1 MKSFV
6 NKKIF
11 IESNEY
17 TYRVEHLTLEGTC
30 STDHGPR
37 NVKIKNLLV
46 DKYPVTNQQYY
57 FFLKKTGYQP
67 RDSQRFL
74 EHKPNKKIFNLPVV
88 FVSQNDAI
96 AYAKWVGG
104 RLPTDEEWQ
113 YIAAGPKYL
122 DWPWGNKFNP
132 LLCNHDGNKLVPV
145 NTHRKGESW
154 CGCVDMAGNCWE
166 WTAGIHDDGNHQFAL
181 LRGGSYF
188 YAHDHWHVGGG
199 ARKNNYHWK
208 LQILN
213 EGINRAATLGFRC
226 VYDAK

>member
-1 MKSFV
+1 MKSFEH
-6 NKKIF
+6 KKIF

-17 TYRVEHLTLEGTC
+17 TYRSEHLTLEGTC

-37 NVKIKNLLV
+37 NVKIKNLFV
-46 DKYPVTNQQYY
+46 DKYPVTNEQYS

-67 RDSQRFL
+67 KDSQRFL
-74 EHKPNKKIFNLPVV
+74 EHQPNKKIFNLPVV
-88 FVSQNDAI
+88 FVSQNDAV

-132 LLCNHDGNKLVPV
+132 SLCNHDGHKLVSV
-145 NTHRKGESW
+145 KANIKGSSW

-199 ARKNNYHWK
+199 ARKTNYHWK

-213 EGINRAATLGFRC
+213 EGMNRAATLGFRC